1 MINEN
6 LIHKALANP
15 FRRAVLSWLKAP
27 KEHFVQGHVGFAR
40 GVPSSAILERSGL
53 AQSTVSA
60 HLAAL
65 VEAGLLD
72 STRVGQWTF
81 LSRNE
86 DVIRSFAE
94 QIKSHL

>member
-1 MINEN
+1 
-6 LIHKALANP
+6 
-15 FRRAVLSWLKAP
+15 
-27 KEHFVQGHVGFAR
+27 
-40 GVPSSAILERSGL
+40 VPSSAILERSGL

-72 STRVGQWTF
+72 STRVGQWIF